1 MEKRIIFIF
10 TITCIVFPFLMIDNP
25 LEIASLVLPLW
36 IYYPGVSGIWFHQN
50 KSFLEIFLSCYAVG
64 NVGIIFFY
72 FGTGLIQSIVK
83 KILRKIKS
91 EKINIKNH
99 HKEKIAKW
107 TNKQNVFLILL
118 VFLVPLP
125 WSDSIATV
133 AMELKKI
140 RYGLYYLLILNIL
153 HVLIV
158 IFIVRSGFNLLF
170 F

>member
-1 MEKRIIFIF
+1 MEKRIIFIV
-10 TITCIVFPFLMIDNP
+10 TIVCITLPFLMIDNT

-36 IYYPGVSGIWFHQN
+36 VYYPGVSGIWFHQN
-50 KSFLEIFLSCYAVG
+50 KSFLEVFLACYGVG
-64 NVGIIFFY
+64 NFGIIFFY
-72 FGTGLIQSIVK
+72 FGTGLIQSLVR
-83 KILRKIKS
+83 KILRKMKPIQ
-91 EKINIKNH
+91 NH
-99 HKEKIAKW
+99 RKEKIAKW

-118 VFLVPLP
+118 IFLLPLP
-125 WSDSIATV
+125 WSDSIATI

-140 RYGLYYLLILNIL
+140 RHGLWYLLALNIL